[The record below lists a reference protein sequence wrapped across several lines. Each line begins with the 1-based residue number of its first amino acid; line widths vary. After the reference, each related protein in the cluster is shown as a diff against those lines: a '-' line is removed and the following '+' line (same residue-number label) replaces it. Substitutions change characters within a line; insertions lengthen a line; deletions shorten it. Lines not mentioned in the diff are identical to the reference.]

1 MRKVRKFLAMMMAA
15 MMLVFVMAPTTASAA
30 ESSATET
37 STAMDQYLR
46 QYKSGALTARSIW
59 DPDFYIA
66 QNPDVEAVY
75 GPNRPE
81 TYYRHMMRYGIKE
94 GRVVSPFLDLQAY
107 RDANPD
113 LQEFFGNDWVGLFNH
128 FLRYGVYETAD
139 GRRGSGGVILNPIVY
154 AAEHPELA
162 AKCKTIQDLVK
173 YMIKEDIAA
182 EEATKV
188 LEEQA
193 EAEAA
198 KSYSGGGG
206 SSSSSNSSGSSGTT
220 QPSNPGPS
228 GGGNTENPPVV
239 NPPVVDPDPSP
250 APVEPVDK
258 TVVVDA
264 TTENNKTTATVD
276 ASSVVT
282 AIEEAKTDDNAG
294 AVNVTLNVG
303 NDVADVV
310 EMNLD
315 KDTVTALKNAAE
327 DSTAVTV
334 TVNSVNGNVVLPL
347 EAISKAQGS
356 NEDADVKLE
365 VGKVDK
371 GTLSD
376 VKDSEGN
383 DVVDLTNSVVVDV
396 TLKVDGSAVPVSG
409 LQDDIQITVDSPV
422 NQGRVTVYFVDETT
436 RQLVKVGI
444 ANASG
449 GKASFG
455 VNHLTT
461 FVVEEYA
468 CPKADSHELLHKD
481 VACDGADCDYVG
493 VAEHV
498 FANGECTCGA
508 TCDAENCP
516 DKANHATIVT
526 TGTCPTCGTA
536 GTLCPKADGH
546 VALHKDVACDGEGC
560 DYVGTADHKFVDGR
574 CECGTTCDAEAC
586 PDKFSHRVILNTET
600 CPTCGTPGLLCPKD
614 AEHKFGE
621 SCDACDY
628 NGSCIRNHEDIY
640 TTERCGY
647 CDEYGSKSTDQCP
660 QAAGHASLMID
671 QMCETCR
678 TRGTIMYS
686 AENCVNKDRH
696 TYGQVC
702 GWCDFDETVCHVD
715 HSTIYTTKT
724 CDVCG
729 AVGTKECTLE
739 HSATLGAICSE
750 CGVRTLCAEGEHHW
764 QPDTSSCQN
773 CGLKCP
779 ETHEP
784 GKTCSI
790 CKYVMPLP
798 SGGQ

>member
-1 MRKVRKFLAMMMAA
+1 MRKVRKLLAMMMAA

-75 GPNRPE
+75 GSNRPE

-173 YMIKEDIAA
+173 YMIKEDIAS

-188 LEEQA
+188 LEKQA

-239 NPPVVDPDPSP
+239 DPPVVEPDPV
-250 APVEPVDK
+250 APVDK
-258 TVVVDA
+258 TVTVSTSSDGS
-264 TTENNKTTATVD
+264 KTTATVNASDVSD
-276 ASSVVT
+276 AIT
-282 AIEEAKTDDNAG
+282 AAKEDGSFNG
-294 AVNVTLNVG
+294 VVNVTLDLG
-303 NDVADVV
+303 NDSHEAT
-310 EMNLD
+310 E
-315 KDTVTALKNAAE
+315 TALDAETVAALKEAAE

-334 TVNSVNGNVVLPL
+334 TVNSKAGNVVLPL
-347 EAISKAQGS
+347 EAITQAQGDGEAAVS
-356 NEDADVKLE
+356 LE
-365 VGKVDK
+365 VSKLDESQL
-371 GTLSD
+371 TD
-376 VKDSEGN
+376 VKDAEGKA
-383 DVVDLTNSVVVDV
+383 VDLTDAVVVDV
-396 TLKVDGSAVPVSG
+396 TLKVDGNDTPVSG
-409 LQDDIQITVDSPV
+409 LQDDIQITVDAPTDAK
-422 NQGRVTVYFVDETT
+422 RVTVYFIDETT
-436 RQLVKVGI
+436 NKLVRIGAYQPEGDKV
-444 ANASG
+444 
-449 GKASFG
+449 SFG

-461 FVVEEYA
+461 FVVEEYV
-468 CPKADSHELLHKD
+468 CPKVDGHELLHKD

-498 FANGECTCGA
+498 FVNGECTCGA
-508 TCDAENCP
+508 TCDAETCP

-526 TGTCPTCGTA
+526 TETCPTCGTA

-546 VALHKDVACDGEGC
+546 AALHKDVACDGEGC
-560 DYVGTADHKFVDGR
+560 DYVGTADHEFEDGR
-574 CECGTTCDAEAC
+574 CECGATAYNAENC

-628 NGSCIRNHEDIY
+628 DGTCIRDHEEIY

-660 QAAGHASLMID
+660 QAAGHANLMID

-678 TRGTIMYS
+678 TRGTTMYS
-686 AENCVNKDRH
+686 ADNCANKDRH
-696 TYGQVC
+696 TYGQHC

-729 AVGTKECTLE
+729 AAGTKECTLE
-739 HSATLGAICSE
+739 HSATLGDVCSE
-750 CGVRTLCAEGEHHW
+750 CGARTLCADGEHRW

-784 GKTCSI
+784 GKTCSV
-790 CKYVMPLP
+790 CHYVMPLP